1 MVVAL
6 ACRATSLAQLALVD
20 AILEASLRCEILV
33 VGPLTHICGLTSPGC
48 PSSVLVTALT
58 LLTARLSTSS

>member
-48 PSSVLVTALT
+48 PSVLVTALT